1 MLLSGDGLEPMDA
14 RVHLPAPLIVPLK
27 QAPAARTTLAA
38 VASTS
43 GAVKWPS
50 SPFGSRDM
58 GGMIHTNQL
67 GTATIKK
74 LRLPA
79 GAFRAFGVFSDDPGG
94 LDASVIGT
102 TTGKLA
108 FYDRLGKPVR
118 VGNDGHLQVSFKDK
132 GTVYL
137 GVQSGNRSTAT
148 IYGLQLEAPYQSFM
162 DVVQIDNTT
171 WAGANGSD
179 ISDGGDTDFYKVRI
193 PRTGNWVFEAI
204 PDAVKNPLD
213 VTFNVFDVKGRPV
226 AGSYLKPIDAGG
238 PGKTERWTGVGL
250 RAGQTYYLRVDG
262 KGESLGG
269 YGVAVFI
276 ADLPNLGIAT
286 RTPVIAESNPRGAFI
301 VLSRSDNSR
310 AAMTVN
316 YTLSG
321 TASNGRDYA
330 LLQGTAVIPANK
342 LSTTIIFKPILD
354 TLRER
359 DETVIVQISP
369 SAQYNPDLVYS
380 VKLTIRDVRG

>member
-1 MLLSGDGLEPMDA
+1 MLLSGGGLEPVDA
-14 RVHLPAPLIVPLK
+14 RVHAPAPLMMPLK
-27 QAPAARTTLAA
+27 QAAAR
-38 VASTS
+38 STS
-43 GAVKWPS
+43 AAATGTSTAVKWPN

-58 GGMIHTNQL
+58 GGMIHTNQF

-79 GAFRAFGVFSDDPGG
+79 GGFRAFGIFSDDPGG
-94 LDASVIGT
+94 LDASIIGT

-108 FYDRLGKPVR
+108 FYDRLGKPAR
-118 VGNDGHLQVSFKDK
+118 VGNDGHLLVSFTDK
-132 GTVYL
+132 RTVYL
-137 GVQSGNRSTAT
+137 GAQSSNRSTAT
-148 IYGLQLEAPYQSFM
+148 TYGLRVTAPHQSFM
-162 DVVQIDNTT
+162 DVVKIDNKT

-179 ISDGGDTDFYKVRI
+179 ISDSGDTDFYKVKI

-204 PDAVKNPLD
+204 PDKAKNPLD

-226 AGSYLKPIDAGG
+226 AGSFLKPIDAGG

-276 ADLPNLGIAT
+276 ADLPNLSIAT
-286 RTPVIAESNPRGAFI
+286 KTRVIGESNSRGAFV

-330 LLQGTAVIPANK
+330 LLKGTAVIPANK
-342 LSTTIIFKPILD
+342 LSTTIVIKPILD
-354 TLRER
+354 KLREG
-359 DETVIVQISP
+359 DETVIVQIAP